1 MKKILFAHGFASSGA
16 SGTVMT
22 LRQQLYD
29 PAAEGTDREV
39 RVVAP
44 DLPVM
49 PEEAI
54 ALLRSTIEAER
65 PDIILGTS
73 MGAFLIEQLRD
84 LPASPAQ
91 EAAGEA
97 GPYKILVN
105 PSFSMAR
112 LLTFGGMGRQEF
124 RNKRADGAK
133 DFKVDKEMIAQ
144 FKALEKNSFKN
155 LKAADKA
162 LVYGFFGDKDKKVN
176 HQKDFTKNYGKDHF
190 TVFDGEHFLNDKILS
205 RVILPTIRQLLGL

>member
-1 MKKILFAHGFASSGA
+1 MLNEGLLLMKKILFAHGFASSGA

-29 PAAEGTDREV
+29 PAWEGTEREV
-39 RVVAP
+39 RVIAP

-49 PEEAI
+49 PNEAVD
-54 ALLRSTIEAER
+54 LLRQIIETEQ
-65 PDIILGTS
+65 PDLLLGTS
-73 MGAFLIEQLRD
+73 MGAFYLEQMR
-84 LPASPAQ
+84 
-91 EAAGEA
+91 GH
-97 GPYKILVN
+97 KRILVN

-124 RNKRADGAK
+124 RNKREDGAR

-144 FKALEKNSFKN
+144 FKTLEKGAFQGITPE
-155 LKAADKA
+155 DKEM
-162 LVYGFFGDKDKKVN
+162 VWGFFGDKDKKVN
-176 HQKDFTKNYGKDHF
+176 HQKDFLKHYGREHF

-205 RVILPTIRQLLGL
+205 RVILPTIKEILGL

>member
-1 MKKILFAHGFASSGA
+1 MKKILYAHGFASSGA

-49 PEEAI
+49 PLEAI
-54 ALLRSTIEAER
+54 DFLRQTVETEC
-65 PDIILGTS
+65 PDLILATS
-73 MGAFLIEQLRD
+73 MGAFYTEQLRGV
-84 LPASPAQ
+84 PR
-91 EAAGEA
+91 
-97 GPYKILVN
+97 ILVN

-124 RNKRADGAK
+124 RNKREDGAR

-144 FKALEKNSFKN
+144 FKTLEKESFKGITP
-155 LKAADKA
+155 ADKQ
-162 LVYGFFGDKDKKVN
+162 LVWGFFGDKDKKVN
-176 HQKDFTKNYGKDHF
+176 HQKDFLKNYGRDHF

-205 RVILPTIRQLLGL
+205 RVILPTIREILGV